1 VQVGEELGLAPGRL
15 RALAIGG
22 LLHDIGKLS
31 VPERILK
38 KPGALDDDE
47 FSAIKLHPGRGVKL
61 LRELGGFSA
70 VIHDLVHS
78 HHERLDGKGYPRG
91 LAGCNLS
98 LDTRILTVCDVYDAL
113 VSPRVYRD
121 AWTHED
127 ALALL
132 HRDTG
137 SAFDERCV
145 AALERVLAREDA
157 RVVPL
162 ATRMLSVRPSAAA
175 AS

>member
-31 VPERILK
+31 VPEHILK
-38 KPGALDDDE
+38 KPGALDDEE
-47 FSAIKLHPGRGVKL
+47 FAAIKLHPGRGVKL
-61 LRELGGFSA
+61 LHELGGFA
-70 VIHDLVHS
+70 ATIHELVHS

-91 LAGCNLS
+91 LDESRLA

-121 AWTHED
+121 AWTHE
-127 ALALL
+127 AAMALL
-132 HRDTG
+132 HDETG
-137 SAFDERCV
+137 TAFDQRCV
-145 AALERVLAREDA
+145 AALERVLSREA
-157 RVVPL
+157 QPESASLPLLRV
-162 ATRMLSVRPSAAA
+162 AAA
-175 AS
+175 GA